1 MANNAKR
8 RTSSALENGAESL
21 KELPAEA
28 LDVIKDIIQEVRDE
42 TLDLIESG
50 RAQVS
55 GLEKTA
61 EGAIRKNPLQAVAIA
76 LGVGCLVGLLLR
88 RR

>member
-8 RTSSALENGAESL
+8 RTSSALENGAEALHDIPS
-21 KELPAEA
+21 EA
-28 LDVIKDIIQEVRDE
+28 LEVIKEIIQEVRDE
-42 TLDLIESG
+42 TLDLIASG

-55 GLEKTA
+55 GLEKSA
-61 EGAIRKNPLQAVAIA
+61 EGAIRSNPLRAVCIA
-76 LGVGCLVGLLLR
+76 LGVGCAVGLLLR

>member
-8 RTSSALENGAESL
+8 RTSAALENGAEAL
-21 KELPAEA
+21 QDLPSEA

-42 TLDLIESG
+42 TIDLIQSG
-50 RAQVS
+50 RAQVN
-55 GLEKTA
+55 GLERSA
-61 EGAIRKNPLQAVAIA
+61 EGAIRKNPLQAVCIA
-76 LGVGCLVGLLLR
+76 LGVGCMVGLLLR

>member
-8 RTSSALENGAESL
+8 RTSSALENGAEAL
-21 KELPAEA
+21 ADLPSEA

-55 GLEKTA
+55 GLEKSA
-61 EGAIRKNPLQAVAIA
+61 EGMIRQNPLQSVCIA
-76 LGVGCLVGLLLR
+76 LGVGCVVGLLMR

>member
-8 RTSSALENGAESL
+8 RTSSALENGAEAL
-21 KELPAEA
+21 QDLPSEA
-28 LDVIKDIIQEVRDE
+28 LDVLKEIIQEVRDE
-42 TLDLIESG
+42 TLDLIASG

-55 GLEKTA
+55 GLEKKA
-61 EGAIRKNPLQAVAIA
+61 EGAIRSNPLPAVCIA
-76 LGVGCLVGLLLR
+76 LGVGCVFGLLLR

>member
-8 RTSSALENGAESL
+8 RTSAALENGAEAL
-21 KELPAEA
+21 QDLPSEA
-28 LDVIKDIIQEVRDE
+28 LDVIKELIQEVRDE

-55 GLEKTA
+55 GLEKSA
-61 EGAIRKNPLQAVAIA
+61 EGAIRNNPLQAVCIA
-76 LGVGCLVGLLLR
+76 LGVGCVFGLLLR